1 MLIEINSHSLF
12 SKWFSESGK
21 LVQKLFD
28 RVHDYA
34 QDTESFVTV
43 MIDEVESLTAA
54 RAGAMNGS
62 EPGDALRVSQQARR
76 SRAEPPRPSRPR
88 WRRRRR
94 WLDAGMPPY
103 PAPTANDQ
111 VVNALLTQLDK
122 LKQFPNVLVMATSN
136 LAGSIDS
143 AFIDRADIKQY
154 VGLPSPE
161 AIYWILS
168 SCLRELGNCG
178 LASGTSRLLRYDEL
192 PHHRPHPA
200 AVEGE
205 GMTAFPNLSEII
217 HAAECTAP
225 APQTIDEDMPRAERR
240 RLRALQAS
248 ASLLAL
254 AERCAKQRISGRFL
268 RRVPLVAHSR
278 YLKNASGVRVERWI
292 AAFAKC
298 IDDEVKSM
306 SSIEQ
311 AEGRKK

>member
-1 MLIEINSHSLF
+1 M
-12 SKWFSESGK
+12 
-21 LVQKLFD
+21 QKLFD

-62 EPGDALRVSQQARR
+62 EPGDALR
-76 SRAEPPRPSRPR
+76 
-88 WRRRRR
+88 
-94 WLDAGMPPY
+94 
-103 PAPTANDQ
+103 

-168 SCLRELGNCG
+168 SCLRELGNCS

-192 PHHRPHPA
+192 PHRRPES
-200 AVEGE
+200 VEGE

-225 APQTIDEDMPRAERR
+225 TAVPTIDEDMSRAERR

-248 ASLLAL
+248 ASLLHL

-298 IDDEVKSM
+298 IDDEVRSM
-306 SSIEQ
+306 TSIEQ

>member
-1 MLIEINSHSLF
+1 MCPPFAMHTYPHPGF
-12 SKWFSESGK
+12 
-21 LVQKLFD
+21 
-28 RVHDYA
+28 
-34 QDTESFVTV
+34 T
-43 MIDEVESLTAA
+43 LT
-54 RAGAMNGS
+54 
-62 EPGDALRVSQQARR
+62 L
-76 SRAEPPRPSRPR
+76 
-88 WRRRRR
+88 
-94 WLDAGMPPY
+94 
-103 PAPTANDQ
+103 Q

-192 PHHRPHPA
+192 PHRRPEPA
-200 AVEGE
+200 AVEVERE

-225 APQTIDEDMPRAERR
+225 AAAVPTIDDGMPRAERR

-254 AERCAKQRISGRFL
+254 AERCARQRISGRFL

-306 SSIEQ
+306 TSIEQ

>member
-1 MLIEINSHSLF
+1 M
-12 SKWFSESGK
+12 
-21 LVQKLFD
+21 
-28 RVHDYA
+28 
-34 QDTESFVTV
+34 
-43 MIDEVESLTAA
+43 
-54 RAGAMNGS
+54 
-62 EPGDALRVSQQARR
+62 
-76 SRAEPPRPSRPR
+76 
-88 WRRRRR
+88 
-94 WLDAGMPPY
+94 
-103 PAPTANDQ
+103 
-111 VVNALLTQLDK
+111 VNALLTQLDK

-178 LASGTSRLLRYDEL
+178 LASGASRLLRYDEL
-192 PHHRPHPA
+192 PHHRTDSA
-200 AVEGE
+200 AVEEE

-225 APQTIDEDMPRAERR
+225 AAVPTIDDGISRAERR
-240 RLRALQAS
+240 RLRSLQAS
-248 ASLLAL
+248 ASLLSL
-254 AERCAKQRISGRFL
+254 AERCARQRISGRFL

-298 IDDEVKSM
+298 IDDEVTSM
-306 SSIEQ
+306 TSIEQ
-311 AEGRKK
+311 AEGKKK